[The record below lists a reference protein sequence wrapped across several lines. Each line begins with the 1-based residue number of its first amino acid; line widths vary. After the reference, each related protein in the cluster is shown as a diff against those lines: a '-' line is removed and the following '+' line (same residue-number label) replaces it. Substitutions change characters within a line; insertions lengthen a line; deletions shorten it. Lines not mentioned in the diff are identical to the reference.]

1 MKKSTSAMLFE
12 NAMGKYGVRVSMKS
26 LCEQQDMIAAQQPV
40 KPGQAAPAPATPNQA
55 APTATTPKPTAAPT
69 SAPQKP
75 AAPAA
80 PAAPS
85 QKTASQMTL
94 TSATA
99 DTQIAPGVKIPKG
112 STATVVPGDLNGN
125 VDVVVDGKTYRV
137 PDANL
142 KQGIKAGSLTV
153 VEESRAE
160 SLARKLGK
168 LGF

>member
-12 NAMGKYGVRVSMKS
+12 NAMGKYGVPVSMKS
-26 LCEQQDMIAAQQPV
+26 LCEQQNMTAAQQPV
-40 KPGQAAPAPATPNQA
+40 KPGQAAPAPMTPNKA

-69 SAPQKP
+69 STPQN
-75 AAPAA
+75 PAA

-85 QKTASQMTL
+85 QKTASQMAL

-112 STATVVPGDLNGN
+112 STAIVTPGDLNGN

-142 KQGIKAGSLTV
+142 KQGLKAGSLTV

-160 SLARKLGK
+160 SLAKKLGK